1 MRVDFLDQEY
11 YGNFRFTVDLDTGSE
26 ISCHHLTVWV
36 AEKAN
41 IDSVP
46 LSKFTSEQ
54 LFLALIEP
62 QKSRLHAQLEEEK
75 AVCREPFDEEIEH
88 LKSPFRDTQGK
99 EQHIPANVKRQIR
112 TLQDQKK
119 KAEKRIEKDFARREL
134 VILDRQCFDRTVL
147 QEENPLFEEDYFLRA
162 FYFDEANHWYIDDF
176 CRNFALDPAFQQEVL
191 SGKTMWAERN
201 ELFHQN
207 LTGMIVIKNAALS
220 GKQAYDDYLRELF
233 TWIDRHI
240 EEIRLLP
247 EYQYLK
253 EIDSLSKM
261 HGWRP
266 DPLIQPAIELLN
278 QVPGIAT
285 ESSCQGVS
293 GKVCFQGRELLV
305 ISPHMEYAYVTFN
318 QLEQRTYDRL
328 TAHLP
333 AFPGITAIKQATS
346 HLPIS
351 ELRSTS
357 DNLRFREELIALA
370 HRMLDEV

>member
-11 YGNFRFTVDLDTGSE
+11 YGNYRFTVDLDIDSE

-41 IDSVP
+41 VDSVP

-62 QKSRLHAQLEEEK
+62 HKSRLQAQLGEEK
-75 AVCREPFDEEIEH
+75 AACREPFDEEIEH

-99 EQHIPANVKRQIR
+99 EQHIPANIRRQIR

-134 VILDRQCFDRTVL
+134 VSLDRQYFDRAVL
-147 QEENPLFEEDYFLRA
+147 QKENPLFEEDYLLRT
-162 FYFDEANHWYIDDF
+162 FFFDEANHWYIDDF
-176 CRNFALDPAFQQEVL
+176 CRNFALDPAYQQEVL
-191 SGKTMWAERN
+191 SGKALWAERN

-318 QLEQRTYDRL
+318 ELEQR
-328 TAHLP
+328 AHDTLIAQLP

-346 HLPIS
+346 QLPIS
-351 ELRSTS
+351 ELRSTG

>member
-1 MRVDFLDQEY
+1 MWGVGGPVCDNHFAGGGSRFMRKVGPIY
-11 YGNFRFTVDLDTGSE
+11 V
-26 ISCHHLTVWV
+26 
-36 AEKAN
+36 
-41 IDSVP
+41 
-46 LSKFTSEQ
+46 SKNS
-54 LFLALIEP
+54 
-62 QKSRLHAQLEEEK
+62 
-75 AVCREPFDEEIEH
+75 
-88 LKSPFRDTQGK
+88 
-99 EQHIPANVKRQIR
+99 
-112 TLQDQKK
+112 
-119 KAEKRIEKDFARREL
+119 
-134 VILDRQCFDRTVL
+134 
-147 QEENPLFEEDYFLRA
+147 
-162 FYFDEANHWYIDDF
+162 
-176 CRNFALDPAFQQEVL
+176 
-191 SGKTMWAERN
+191 
-201 ELFHQN
+201 
-207 LTGMIVIKNAALS
+207 
-220 GKQAYDDYLRELF
+220 ELF

-278 QVPGIAT
+278 QVPGIT
-285 ESSCQGVS
+285 IESSCQGIS

-318 QLEQRTYDRL
+318 ELEQRAHDRL
-328 TAHLP
+328 IAYLP

-351 ELRSTS
+351 ELRSTG